1 MPILV
6 FLGLSV
12 LELCPMYVTDV
23 SRRQTKASPDASAL
37 WGWRAGGIIMMMVVV
52 VAVTVIVIVYLQK
65 GTGKW
70 TAIASLQF
78 GIPVT
83 LIGIVYTT
91 LQKNQ
96 RHGCITTVSI

>member
-1 MPILV
+1 MPLPY
-6 FLGLSV
+6 G
-12 LELCPMYVTDV
+12 
-23 SRRQTKASPDASAL
+23 
-37 WGWRAGGIIMMMVVV
+37 GGGIIMMMVVV
-52 VAVTVIVIVYLQK
+52 VAVTVTVIVIVYLQK